1 MVNHQGF
8 TLVEIMI
15 VVVIVGILAA
25 IAYPSYTQYVIKSN
39 RVDAQTE
46 MVRVSSVLQRY
57 KILNS
62 TYLKENQALTLSD
75 LDVSEAYPNAAKELY
90 TLSLSDVTAGT
101 WTLTANPQGMQA
113 GNGSMILNSL
123 GQKCWTEGSSCT
135 PTATSNWDRK

>member
-113 GNGSMILNSL
+113 GNGSLILNSL

-135 PTATSNWDRK
+135 PTATSNWERK

>member
-135 PTATSNWDRK
+135 PTATSNWERK